1 MTDKLIAKMPKNI
14 LKKGVL
20 IAIEGIDGSGKSTQA
35 KRLVSFLKESGYD
48 AVYLLEPT
56 YGKWGKKIRDMAKR
70 GKREKSPEDE
80 YRLFVLDRKE
90 NVKENLLPALKAKKI
105 VVLDRYYFSTMAYQG
120 ALGIDP
126 QKIRDENEAFAPI
139 PDLTILLTIPVPQ
152 GIARIKENRG
162 DFTAFEGSEY
172 LEQVKSIFE
181 DFVSPKKNVVTIDG
195 AMDEDDVFLKIK
207 DSVIKILVP
216 LGSGVKN

>member
-1 MTDKLIAKMPKNI
+1 MSKNI

-56 YGKWGKKIRDMAKR
+56 HGKWGKKIRDMAKR
-70 GKREKSPEDE
+70 GKREKSPDEE

-90 NVKENLLPALKAKKI
+90 NVKENVLPAIKAKRI

-139 PDLTILLTIPVPQ
+139 PDLTILLTIPVSQ
-152 GIARIKENRG
+152 GLLRIKENRG
-162 DFTAFEGSEY
+162 DFTAFEGMEY
-172 LEQVKSIFE
+172 LERVKSIFE
-181 DFVSPKKNVVTIDG
+181 DFVSPQKNVVKIDG
-195 AMDEDDVFLKIK
+195 TMNEDEVFLKIK
-207 DSVIKILVP
+207 DSVMEIIVP
-216 LGSGVKN
+216 LGSGIKN